1 MAMMRQG
8 GGAVIRERYDLYYS
22 NFLLDILYGYGRS
35 VCMTR
40 EQYQQMQME
49 ALEGLKSE
57 LIAHRNNAMLLAP
70 MRESL
75 EQQYE
80 MICKKQAEWEQGGFW
95 TPDREK
101 NYLEQY
107 KNM

>member
-1 MAMMRQG
+1 
-8 GGAVIRERYDLYYS
+8 
-22 NFLLDILYGYGRS
+22 
-35 VCMTR
+35 MTR

-80 MICKKQAEWEQGGFW
+80 MIRKKQTEWEQGGFW

-101 NYLEQY
+101 DFLEKY
-107 KNM
+107 KEM

>member
-1 MAMMRQG
+1 
-8 GGAVIRERYDLYYS
+8 
-22 NFLLDILYGYGRS
+22 
-35 VCMTR
+35 MTR

-80 MICKKQAEWEQGGFW
+80 MICKKQAEWERGGGW

-101 NYLEQY
+101 NYMEEY